1 MTLTIEEKEH
11 WKERISRKIDLAIET
26 LCDEHDPNILVR
38 VGWRADRLA
47 LESLDIVETHTRLH
61 EIKVAKEALDREENT
76 LLRKLGA
83 ELRILD
89 CPSHD
94 SCGLRNAIENMIQT
108 RQRLHEKDLLAAEP
122 LGRRILELRLEQEN
136 LLDTVWLATSE
147 AQIKQLWSQVNE
159 MLHQQPTNL
168 QQHVLSLDPVPH
180 NPT

>member
-76 LLRKLGA
+76 LLRKLGESYDPGLSFA
-83 ELRILD
+83 RFVRTTERNRE
-89 CPSHD
+89 HD
-94 SCGLRNAIENMIQT
+94 PNSSKT
-108 RQRLHEKDLLAAEP
+108 P
-122 LGRRILELRLEQEN
+122 
-136 LLDTVWLATSE
+136 
-147 AQIKQLWSQVNE
+147 
-159 MLHQQPTNL
+159 
-168 QQHVLSLDPVPH
+168 
-180 NPT
+180 